1 MRASSF
7 FPNCGWNDVCW
18 EPSVLKPEPAHEKS
32 LAPRGGQ
39 YRRTKCSWS
48 RSCINLSVQGFS
60 RTHAH
65 TQKLIEFIAPPP
77 PPLLIC
83 LGLPVGYKVK
93 WKHAAKQA
101 HTFSPTLSPKPW
113 MYNLT
118 PGSLRASSLGHSGGG
133 AGKRRKACN
142 YISGIWIPLQVPL
155 WFFVDWAVIFSL
167 ISAKRKRAQC
177 KQTLKNT
184 CQE

>member
-7 FPNCGWNDVCW
+7 NRSWNGVRW
-18 EPSVLKPEPAHEKS
+18 EPSVLKPEPAP
-32 LAPRGGQ
+32 A
-39 YRRTKCSWS
+39 
-48 RSCINLSVQGFS
+48 SCINSTVQGSS
-60 RTHAH
+60 RTYTH
-65 TQKLIEFIAPPP
+65 TQKLIQFICPAPSV
-77 PPLLIC
+77 
-83 LGLPVGYKVK
+83 LGLPIGYKVK
-93 WKHAAKQA
+93 WKHPAKQA

>member
-18 EPSVLKPEPAHEKS
+18 EHSVLKPEPVHEKS

-48 RSCINLSVQGFS
+48 SPGFQQNTCSHPKINRVY
-60 RTHAH
+60 R
-65 TQKLIEFIAPPP
+65 PPP
-77 PPLLIC
+77 PLIC
-83 LGLPVGYKVK
+83 LGLPIGYKVK

-118 PGSLRASSLGHSGGG
+118 PGSLRASSLGHSGGR

-155 WFFVDWAVIFSL
+155 WFFVDRAVIFSL
-167 ISAKRKRAQC
+167 ISAKQKRAQC